1 MPTVLRL
8 HGFRFFF
15 YSNEGKEPPHI
26 HVEKGDNTAK
36 FWLEPVELANS
47 FGFKAKEINEIRL
60 IVYQHQKD
68 LKDDWNEHFR

>member
-60 IVYQHQKD
+60 IVY
-68 LKDDWNEHFR
+68 